1 MGVLAGMD
9 EAGYGPNLGPL
20 VISATAWDVNGDP
33 GGVDLWG
40 IFAEIVS
47 SSRTSDKL
55 QVADSKTVYTAGKSI
70 ARLECS
76 VLCLLGLAGKTPR
89 TLKELCSD
97 VMQSPLGLEATAPWL
112 QDLSLSLPV
121 EADPDRIRKLTSR
134 WSEVCSESGAALQQ
148 VRSDIV
154 SAERFNA
161 LVREYDNKSTVLSRV
176 SLALLAQVCPADGK
190 ASTLIV
196 CDKHGGRNRY
206 DGLLSEALGHQLVFR
221 LQESAE
227 LSCYR
232 SGPLEVRF
240 QAKGESVFS
249 VAVASMVSK
258 YIRELIMLRFND
270 YWTEQ
275 MPELRPTR
283 GYPVDAKRFDAEVAG
298 LLSELGISKD
308 VFWRSR

>member
-33 GGVDLWG
+33 RGIDLWE
-40 IFAEIVS
+40 IFAGIVS

-76 VLCLLGLAGKTPR
+76 VLCLLGLVGKTPR

-97 VMQSPLGLEATAPWL
+97 VMQVPFGLEATAPWL
-112 QDLSLSLPV
+112 QDLSLALPI
-121 EADPDRIRKLTSR
+121 EADPDHIRQLTAR
-134 WSEVCSESGAALQQ
+134 WSEVCTESGASLQQ

-176 SLALLAQVCPADGK
+176 SLALLAQVCPPDGK
-190 ASTLIV
+190 ASTLVV

-258 YIRELIMLRFND
+258 YLRELIMLRFNE
-270 YWTEQ
+270 YWTGR

-283 GYPVDAKRFDAEVAG
+283 GYPVDAKRFHAEVAG
-298 LLSELGISKD
+298 LLSELGISED